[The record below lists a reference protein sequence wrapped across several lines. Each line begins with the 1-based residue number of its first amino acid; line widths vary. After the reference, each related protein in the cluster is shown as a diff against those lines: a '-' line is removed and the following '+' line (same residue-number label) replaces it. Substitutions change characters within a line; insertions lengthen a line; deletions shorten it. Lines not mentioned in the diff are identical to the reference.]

1 MQSEKPIIIIAVIL
15 IVALLIGEVFV
26 YATHE
31 EYSAEASRTSDGM
44 EWSISSTGSDSYN
57 ILVLDNGSFLSKK
70 TICLY
75 LDERYGHT
83 SSPGKQPVGSKAL
96 NPDHYLDLLE
106 KELKNRGV
114 TDVRY
119 VNADTLVDVMKD
131 LENSDEKALVM
142 VSGSIPDTV
151 YGDVDLLTTWIGSG
165 GTLFWAGG
173 IIGEYVSHKDGTTT
187 QIADGPQRFLGVDC
201 VNPLQPE
208 GDQNAGLVDKVITDN
223 QLQKILGIGSNSILY
238 SVDPSRLNNSIG
250 HLSLGFTDGK
260 YSSIAYVQSGSGQI
274 CVVGGDLTHQQNY
287 DMSQMIASG
296 LYYGSKVIASE
307 DGKVFST
314 TISGNITFTSVENVR
329 AYIYLGHGSNYLV
342 YGRGFDL

>member
-1 MQSEKPIIIIAVIL
+1 MQSEKPIIVIAVFL
-15 IVALLIGEVFV
+15 IAALLIGEVFV

-31 EYSAEASRTSDGM
+31 EYSAEVSRTSDGM
-44 EWSISSTGSDSYN
+44 EWSISSTGSNTYD
-57 ILVLDNGSFLSKK
+57 ILVLDNGSFSSKK
-70 TICLY
+70 TVYLY

-106 KELKNRGV
+106 KELKNRCV

-119 VNADTLVDVMKD
+119 VDADTLVDVMKD
-131 LENSDEKALVM
+131 LKDSDEKILVM

-151 YGDVDLLTTWIGSG
+151 YGDSDLLTTWIDSG
-165 GTLFWAGG
+165 GTLYWAGG
-173 IIGEYVSHKDGTTT
+173 IIGEYVSHRDGTVTRV
-187 QIADGPQRFLGVDC
+187 ADGPRRFLGSDC
-201 VNPLQPE
+201 VNPLEPE
-208 GDQNAGLVDKVITDN
+208 GDQNAGLVDNVVPDN

-238 SVDPSRLNNSIG
+238 SVDPSRLDGSVG

-260 YSSIAYVQSGSGQI
+260 YSSITYVQSRSGQI
-274 CVVGGDLTHQQNY
+274 CIIGGDLTHQQNY
-287 DMSQMIASG
+287 DVSQIIASG
-296 LYYGSKVIASE
+296 LYYGSQVLASE
-307 DGKVFST
+307 DGKVFGT
-314 TISGNITFTSVENVR
+314 TVSGNIEFTSVGNVR